1 MMTDDEMAARMF
13 GSQVHDDPAPNRGQ
27 QSSIGE
33 HKPTTDAEK
42 AERMFGRQ
50 EYGDAKRAIQRAA
63 IEDLATREE
72 AASRAE
78 VMAEHFRALGLNS
91 TEASRLADLRGNPTP
106 EAREVWREDATK
118 ALRQDYGDAAGDVL
132 NDVRAYIAQH
142 PKLRDHLRNTGLG
155 DHPQWVRTVAAK
167 AREARKAGKL
177 K

>member
-1 MMTDDEMAARMF
+1 MMTDDEMAARLF
-13 GSQVHDDPAPNRGQ
+13 DNPNVYDDA
-27 QSSIGE
+27 
-33 HKPTTDAEK
+33 A
-42 AERMFGRQ
+42 
-50 EYGDAKRAIQRAA
+50 RAIERNAL
-63 IEDLATREE
+63 DNLATREE

-142 PKLRDHLRNTGLG
+142 PKLRDHLRITGLG

-177 K
+177 R